1 MDYVIA
7 GAGAA
12 GITAAATI
20 REVDRKGSI
29 TVISKEKVPYSP
41 VFLADYL
48 EGEIDESN
56 LYIRNPEFYEQMK
69 INIIEGRVED
79 FDGNKVFLKD
89 GKEIEFDRFLIATGS
104 KPFIPPIPGV
114 DKENI
119 FTFQTLSDAKKVLDA
134 VKTSKNAAV
143 IGAGPIGLEVAYSLK
158 ALGLEVIVF
167 ELLERILPGLV
178 EAEISEMV
186 EEEFRKY
193 GIEFKTG
200 VGVEEF
206 VGNGRV
212 EGVVAGKTYPADLV
226 ILSTGV
232 KPNIE
237 AFSKKIKVNRGILV
251 NKKMETSLKNVY
263 AAGDVAEAEN
273 AFGEVCIT
281 PTWTNAVTQGRVA
294 GMNMAGVE
302 TYHEG
307 SIRVNVVKKS
317 SVPVISL
324 GLAGDSF
331 DSLVYSRERIYR
343 KAFFN
348 GDYLVGFQSAGSWSD
363 ISLSGIIQFLIRK
376 KIPVKNK
383 EEFVKSPSMFRN
395 FWNLFFN
402 K

>member
-12 GITAAATI
+12 GVTAAAII
-20 REVDRKGSI
+20 REIDKEGSI
-29 TVISKEKVPYSP
+29 TIISKEKVPYSP

-48 EGEIDESN
+48 GGEIGESN
-56 LYIRNPEFYEQMK
+56 LYIKDPEYYKQMK
-69 INIIEGRVED
+69 INLVEGEVQD
-79 FDGNKVFLKD
+79 FNENKVLLKD

-119 FTFQTLSDAKKVLDA
+119 FTFQTLNDAKKVLDA
-134 VKTSKNAAV
+134 VKSSKNAAV
-143 IGAGPIGLEVAYSLK
+143 IGAGPIGLEVAYSLRV
-158 ALGLEVIVF
+158 LGLEVMVF
-167 ELLERILPGLV
+167 ELLDRILPGLV

-186 EEEFRKY
+186 EEEFKRH

-206 VGNGRV
+206 VGKDRV
-212 EGVVAGKTYPADLV
+212 KGVVAGETFSTDLV

-237 AFSKKIKVNRGILV
+237 GFAKRIEVNRGILV
-251 NKKMETSLKNVY
+251 NRKMETSLKNVY

-273 AFGEVCIT
+273 AFGEVCII

-302 TYHEG
+302 AYHEG

-331 DSLVYSRERIYR
+331 DSLVYSRERVYR
-343 KAFFN
+343 KAFFD
-348 GDYLVGFQSAGSWSD
+348 GKYLVGFQSAGSWSD
-363 ISLSGIIQFLIRK
+363 VSLSGILQFLIRK

-383 EEFVKSPSMFRN
+383 EEFVRRPSIFRN
-395 FWNLFFN
+395 FWDLFFN

>member
-1 MDYVIA
+1 MEYVIA

-48 EGEIDESN
+48 EGEIGESN
-56 LYIRNPEFYEQMK
+56 LYIRNLEFYEQMK

-143 IGAGPIGLEVAYSLK
+143 IGAGPIGLEVAYSLRK
-158 ALGLEVIVF
+158 LGLNVTVF

-186 EEEFRKY
+186 EEEFRKL

-206 VGNGRV
+206 IGNSKV
-212 EGVVAGKTYPADLV
+212 EGVVAGETYPADLV

-232 KPNIE
+232 KPNVKGFKRVE
-237 AFSKKIKVNRGILV
+237 VNRGILV
-251 NKKMETSLKNVY
+251 NRRMETSLEKVY
-263 AAGDVAEAEN
+263 AAGDVAEAED
-273 AFGEVCIT
+273 AFGEVCVI

-294 GMNMAGVE
+294 GMNMAGIE
-302 TYHEG
+302 AYHEG
-307 SIRVNVVKKS
+307 SIRVNIVKKS
-317 SVPVISL
+317 SIPVVSL
-324 GLAGDSF
+324 GLTGDSF
-331 DSLVYSRERIYR
+331 DSFVYTRENVYR
-343 KAFFN
+343 KAFFDGN
-348 GDYLVGFQSAGSWSD
+348 NLVGFQSAGSWSD
-363 ISLSGIIQFLIRK
+363 LSLSGILQFVIRK

-383 EEFVKSPSMFRN
+383 EEFVKKPSIFRN
-395 FWNLFFN
+395 FWRLFFN